1 MTTPGLTNYPLYRL
15 RFIASYLLL
24 GLALGCMLVLAML
37 YAPGGL
43 DASEQQSALTSAA
56 MSLGEPRSFFIVDAP
71 YHFLQKI
78 SITSLGLSSVSI
90 KLPSVLLAGLSAIGM
105 LVVCRRWFKPNV
117 SIITTAIVA
126 TSAPFLYVAQHGT
139 PMVMHIFWPIT
150 ILLLASFAKQ
160 RTKLTTA
167 ALILLAA
174 SLGLCLFTPLSGI
187 MLLAI
192 AIGGLLHPY
201 VRYVIH
207 KRIAATTLATVLL
220 VAGLGALPFLYMGVA
235 NPSALWTIVLGNP
248 APLSE
253 LAQQASTTALRLGDF
268 TGRSLAANGSL
279 TPVFAL
285 GSITLALVGLVRLIK
300 EHHTTQS
307 FITLTWLVLLVPAVL
322 LTSNYV
328 ELLLVPF
335 MILIASG
342 VQFVL
347 WYWYRLFPQNPYAR
361 AFALLPLAVLL
372 GGIMLVSATR
382 YFYSYTHSPVLNKDI
397 SHDLALIDTTLTTYH
412 NQSPALVVAP
422 DERSFYQLYLKLR
435 HDKPLT
441 PPLVTIT
448 KANLAQ
454 ERKSRTII
462 ATRQSPAAQSGQRPS
477 QIIASQQGQ
486 QPSDRLYIFRR
497 IEPKQR

>member
-71 YHFLQKI
+71 YHFLQKL
-78 SITSLGLSSVSI
+78 SITTI

-192 AIGGLLHPY
+192 AIGGLLHP
-201 VRYVIH
+201 
-207 KRIAATTLATVLL
+207 
-220 VAGLGALPFLYMGVA
+220 
-235 NPSALWTIVLGNP
+235 
-248 APLSE
+248 
-253 LAQQASTTALRLGDF
+253 
-268 TGRSLAANGSL
+268 
-279 TPVFAL
+279 
-285 GSITLALVGLVRLIK
+285 
-300 EHHTTQS
+300 
-307 FITLTWLVLLVPAVL
+307 
-322 LTSNYV
+322 
-328 ELLLVPF
+328 
-335 MILIASG
+335 
-342 VQFVL
+342 
-347 WYWYRLFPQNPYAR
+347 
-361 AFALLPLAVLL
+361 
-372 GGIMLVSATR
+372 
-382 YFYSYTHSPVLNKDI
+382 
-397 SHDLALIDTTLTTYH
+397 
-412 NQSPALVVAP
+412 
-422 DERSFYQLYLKLR
+422 
-435 HDKPLT
+435 
-441 PPLVTIT
+441 
-448 KANLAQ
+448 
-454 ERKSRTII
+454 
-462 ATRQSPAAQSGQRPS
+462 
-477 QIIASQQGQ
+477 
-486 QPSDRLYIFRR
+486 
-497 IEPKQR
+497 